1 MNLVIVVFGVVGLA
15 LGSANGFSMRFAE
28 PEEFGIKHVVKR
40 SPALQY
46 VEPDHD
52 LHLDDPYYYGHVDN
66 QLILEGPT
74 RDYGR
79 NYGYPPRRD
88 YVDPRYNRDRYNRD
102 QYYDRYRN

>member
-15 LGSANGFSMRFAE
+15 LGLANGFSLRYAK

-66 QLILEGPT
+66 QLILEGPR

-79 NYGYPPRRD
+79 DYGREYGYPPRRD
-88 YVDPRYNRDRYNRD
+88 YVDPRYNRD
-102 QYYDRYRN
+102 QYYNRYRN